1 MENELVSYDSA
12 KSIIRRDLESMS
24 RKFITIG
31 YYLKLIRD
39 NEMYRQVKD
48 FYADLMEYMRT
59 HPDKGHGNASINN
72 MYEFAKVS
80 CDLLKTD
87 LTDFFEAWGF
97 FVTGTF
103 EVGDYANYRFEITPK
118 MVEDTKKYIASKH
131 YPKPEK
137 DLTLLTD

>member
-1 MENELVSYDSA
+1 
-12 KSIIRRDLESMS
+12 
-24 RKFITIG
+24 
-31 YYLKLIRD
+31 
-39 NEMYRQVKD
+39 
-48 FYADLMEYMRT
+48 MRT

-118 MVEDTKKYIASKH
+118 MVEDNQAKKNFLRNSKHKVLQRTVQRQSATVCRKNGEQKGRKPERNCGTTKKTI
-131 YPKPEK
+131 PVP
-137 DLTLLTD
+137 